1 MRAAACLGQMSQLA
15 TAPTQVRKAYREVP
29 YHNFFHCVDV
39 THATYRFIALVS
51 RAVALTQAER
61 LALMLAA
68 LCHDMEHPG
77 PSCLLFYSSL
87 WQVLCRLW
95 FCQV

>member
-1 MRAAACLGQMSQLA
+1 MTRLLIRKRVQTMLLAPQMRQGVCLVCGA
-15 TAPTQVRKAYREVP
+15 QVRKAYRDVP

-39 THATYRFIALVS
+39 THATYRFIALVG
-51 RAVALTQAER
+51 RAVGLTQAER

-77 PSCLLFYSSL
+77 ALACTCL
-87 WQVLCRLW
+87 CNI
-95 FCQV
+95 

>member
-1 MRAAACLGQMSQLA
+1 LLAGLRSCFRA
-15 TAPTQVRKAYREVP
+15 QVRKAYRQNP

-39 THATYRFIALVS
+39 THVTYRFIALVS
-51 RAVALTQAER
+51 HAVALTHAER

-77 PSCLLFYSSL
+77 AAPYEKLEVFLK
-87 WQVLCRLW
+87 QLCWNLE
-95 FCQV
+95 VN

>member
-1 MRAAACLGQMSQLA
+1 MRRGA
-15 TAPTQVRKAYREVP
+15 QVRKAYRDVP

-39 THATYRFIALVS
+39 THATYRFIALVG
-51 RAVALTQAER
+51 RAVGLTQAER

-77 PSCLLFYSSL
+77 MLVCS
-87 WQVLCRLW
+87 RL
-95 FCQV
+95 QHISHM